1 MEIAPPMK
9 QMGYDRA
16 SVVFSP
22 EGRMYQVE
30 YARKAVEKATTVL
43 GITFS
48 NGIALVAGKA
58 IQRRARELTI
68 EEDGVKIVISGDQKL
83 KSLEIDGM
91 TNDRVLDLINKA
103 IKKSQELAAKKL
115 AEMSGGLTGMLKGG
129 LMGQGE

>member
-1 MEIAPPMK
+1 MFDKIK
-9 QMGYDRA
+9 Q
-16 SVVFSP
+16 
-22 EGRMYQVE
+22 
-30 YARKAVEKATTVL
+30 L
-43 GITFS
+43 GQLKKMRDQ
-48 NGIALVAGKA
+48 AMA
-58 IQRRARELTI
+58 IQKQLSAEELTI

-129 LMGQGE
+129 LMGGEQ